1 MHNPK
6 INWET
11 GEVKITRCPPLYKR
25 NLAVKEDI
33 EQRKKIGKRI
43 KNVEKADRDEWEWIM
58 EEKFDEEIE
67 LDREK
72 VKGMV
77 PQKFHKWLKVFG
89 KVESEKM
96 PMRKLW
102 DHVINLKEDFVPR
115 KGRTYLMSRQKKEKV
130 QEFVEKQLR
139 KGYIRPSKSPQTSPV
154 FFVGKKDGKKRMV
167 QDYWYLNKRTVK
179 DNYPLPLI
187 SDLIDTI
194 RTKRVFTK
202 MDL

>member
-1 MHNPK
+1 VHNPK

-77 PQKFHKWLKVFG
+77 PQKFHK
-89 KVESEKM
+89 
-96 PMRKLW
+96 
-102 DHVINLKEDFVPR
+102 
-115 KGRTYLMSRQKKEKV
+115 
-130 QEFVEKQLR
+130 
-139 KGYIRPSKSPQTSPV
+139 
-154 FFVGKKDGKKRMV
+154 
-167 QDYWYLNKRTVK
+167 
-179 DNYPLPLI
+179 
-187 SDLIDTI
+187 
-194 RTKRVFTK
+194 
-202 MDL
+202 

>member
-1 MHNPK
+1 VHNPK

-43 KNVEKADRDEWEWIM
+43 KNVEKANRDEWEWIM

>member
-1 MHNPK
+1 VHNPK